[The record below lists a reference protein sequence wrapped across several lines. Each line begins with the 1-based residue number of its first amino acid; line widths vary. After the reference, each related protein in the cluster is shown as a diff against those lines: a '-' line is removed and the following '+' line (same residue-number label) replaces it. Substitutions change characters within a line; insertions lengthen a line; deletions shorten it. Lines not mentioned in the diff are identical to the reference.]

1 MSEGVVNDLGRAIMA
16 AGTERIRMGEPG
28 TGTSVDELGA
38 RGADG
43 LRERKKAQTRD
54 SLVECA
60 LDLFE
65 RQGYDT
71 TTIEDIAAAANV
83 SPRTFFRYFDSKLDV
98 VRTPKQDD
106 HPGLV
111 ALVALRPADEGAV
124 TAIHAVLRTMLL
136 ETLVGDPVA
145 IRLIRVMLTTPS
157 LRAAALDHFHEH
169 TGELAAACAARM
181 GAAPGALA
189 PQVVAAAVGTTL
201 WTVVDRWVAE
211 GAQAD
216 RIVPMVDEA
225 FGLLTAGLR

>member
-1 MSEGVVNDLGRAIMA
+1 MSEGVVNDLGRVIMA
-16 AGTERIRMGEPG
+16 AGTERTRMGEPG
-28 TGTSVDELGA
+28 TGTTVEETGA
-38 RGADG
+38 RGHDG

-83 SPRTFFRYFDSKLDV
+83 SPRTFFRYFDSKLDL
-98 VRTPKQDD
+98 VRAPKSD
-106 HPGLV
+106 HPGLA
-111 ALVALRPADEGAV
+111 ALVAARPSDEGAV
-124 TAIHAVLRTMLL
+124 AAIHAVLRTMLL

-169 TGELAAACAARM
+169 TGELAAVCAARM
-181 GAAPGALA
+181 GAEPGALG
-189 PQVVAAAVGTTL
+189 PQVVAAAVGTTM
-201 WTVVDRWVAE
+201 WTVVDRWVSE
-211 GAQAD
+211 GAD
-216 RIVPMVDEA
+216 GERIVPMVDEA
-225 FGLLTAGLR
+225 FGLLTAGLG